1 MFIDLDLIQGGGKGE
16 PLVSPVISDRL
27 EVVIVN
33 RVRVIK
39 KVVRLVK
46 EEGLAV
52 REGDRA

>member
-1 MFIDLDLIQGGGKGE
+1 MLLNNRIGSVIGA
-16 PLVSPVISDRL
+16 VISDRL